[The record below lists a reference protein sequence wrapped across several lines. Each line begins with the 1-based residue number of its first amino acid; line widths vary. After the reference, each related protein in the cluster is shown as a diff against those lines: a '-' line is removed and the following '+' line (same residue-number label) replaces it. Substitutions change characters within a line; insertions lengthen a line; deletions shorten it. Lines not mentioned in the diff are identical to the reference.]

1 MWAYLRNAPDR
12 AAILLVVIVTAVL
25 SVFGPWQGTDGNGW
39 KETIR
44 SDAKGYYGYLQ
55 ALFLRHDLGKEPFQW
70 EYVKRT
76 PNGTLNKYFAGTAVT
91 MAPWFAIGHALALT
105 DASAP
110 RNGLSEYE
118 MKALFVGAWC
128 YLLLGLLAMRALLRA
143 MTVSAEVVAWVV
155 LAFGLGS
162 TLLQMAGFQPGWSHI
177 HSFCAISIFLLLI
190 HRLSI
195 GADHRWSL
203 AASALFG
210 LIVLIRPVNGLVLL
224 AVPVVAGD
232 QLPALLARLRSTPSI
247 ILGSLIACALVL
259 SIQPLLW
266 KLQTGNWLEYGYG
279 GEGFLWNRPEV
290 FKVLFGFRRGL
301 FLWTPVIL
309 LSGLGTLLLWRWD
322 RTRAAWLLLYWTA
335 NVYVISCWWI
345 WYYGSG
351 FGARVFVDHY
361 PVLAIPMALLLQRTS
376 GRTWI
381 LARIFIVAC
390 IALHLFQLWQYHTHI
405 LHHECMDRAKY
416 VWAFGRYA
424 DKDRGQL
431 GGNYQEAPYHPNGMD
446 VILEESCDLDN
457 PCTYWGGGDREEH
470 PRAFSGTRVCVYD
483 QEHEYGI
490 TFEVPPGVIPPGRDL
505 FLEVGYQRYEAVAGQ
520 SATALGVTEV
530 HAEGRPSSNYESFAI
545 NPLPG
550 ERNDH
555 WQQIEYR
562 IPVPALAPDETL
574 KFYFWNKDL
583 KARFLVDDVFMR
595 VSAVR
600 PY

>member
-1 MWAYLRNAPDR
+1 MRSIRHSSSLL
-12 AAILLVVIVTAVL
+12 AIGLVVLVTAVL
-25 SVFGPWQGTDGNGW
+25 SMRGPWQGEDGQGW
-39 KETIR
+39 KGTIR

-55 ALFLRHDLGKEPFQW
+55 AIFLRNDLGQEPFQW

-105 DASAP
+105 DPGAP

-118 MKALFVGAWC
+118 MKALFIGAWC
-128 YLLLGLLAMRALLRA
+128 YLLLGLLAVRALLIGLGIRER
-143 MTVSAEVVAWVV
+143 VIAWVV

-162 TLLQMAGFQPGWSHI
+162 TLLQMAGFQPAWSHI
-177 HSFCAISIFLLLI
+177 HSFCAISTFLLLI
-190 HRLSI
+190 HRLTL
-195 GADHRWSL
+195 GANPRWAL
-203 AASALFG
+203 AAGALFG

-224 AVPVVAGD
+224 AIPVVAGKD
-232 QLPALLARLRSTPSI
+232 LPALLARLRARPGI
-247 ILGSLIACALVL
+247 ALGAVLASALV
-259 SIQPLLW
+259 IGVQPLLW

-279 GEGFLWNRPEV
+279 GEGFLWGRPEV

-301 FLWTPVIL
+301 FLWTPVLL
-309 LSGLGTLLLWRWD
+309 LSALGTLLLWRWD
-322 RTRAAWLLLYWTA
+322 RTRAAWSLLYWVS
-335 NVYVISCWWI
+335 NVYVISSWWI

-361 PVLAIPMALLLQRTS
+361 PVLAIPMALLLQRTTA
-376 GRTWI
+376 RTWT
-381 LARIFIVAC
+381 LARLFIATC
-390 IALHLFQLWQYHTHI
+390 IVLHLFQLWQYHTNI

-416 VWAFGRYA
+416 IWAFGRYA
-424 DKDRGQL
+424 EEDRGRL

-446 VILEESCDLDN
+446 VIIAESCDLDN
-457 PCTYWGGGDREEH
+457 PCTYWGGGHRVEDPKAYTGKH
-470 PRAFSGTRVCVYD
+470 VCVYD
-483 QEHEYGI
+483 HEHEFGI
-490 TFEVPPGVIPPGRDL
+490 TFTVPPGVIPPGRDL
-505 FLEVGYQRYEAVAGQ
+505 FLEVGYQRYEAVAGE
-520 SATALGVTEV
+520 SGPALGITVV
-530 HAEGRPSSNYESFAI
+530 QAEGRAPAYYEPFPI

-574 KFYFWNKDL
+574 KFYLWNKDL
-583 KARFLVDDVFMR
+583 RARFLVDDVFMR